1 MAKITIKVDPQT
13 GVTYFPREIRRG
25 GFVGEIEGLPNA
37 LTFTL
42 IKPGTKLADV
52 GKSLN
57 IILQD
62 IALRRQQGQE

>member
-1 MAKITIKVDPQT
+1 MAKITIKVDPRT
-13 GVTYFPREIRRG
+13 GVTYFPREIRKE
-25 GFVGEIEGLPNA
+25 GFVGQIEGLPNA

-52 GKSLN
+52 EKSLQ

>member
-1 MAKITIKVDPQT
+1 MAKVTIKVDPRT
-13 GVTYFPREIRRG
+13 GVTYFPKVIRKE

-42 IKPGTKLADV
+42 IRPGTKLADV
-52 GKSLN
+52 VKSLE

-62 IALRRQQGQE
+62 IELRRQQGQE

>member
-1 MAKITIKVDPQT
+1 MAKVTIKVDPRT
-13 GVTYFPREIRRG
+13 GVTYFPKVIRKE
-25 GFVGEIEGLPNA
+25 GFVGEIEGLANA

-52 GKSLN
+52 VKSLE

-62 IALRRQQGQE
+62 IDLRRQQGQE